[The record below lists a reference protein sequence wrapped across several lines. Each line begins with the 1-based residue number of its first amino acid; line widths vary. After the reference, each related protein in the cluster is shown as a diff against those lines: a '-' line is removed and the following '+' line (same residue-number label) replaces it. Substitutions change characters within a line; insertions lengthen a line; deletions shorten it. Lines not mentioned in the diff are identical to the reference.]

1 MSGELATIQND
12 MIDIKITLA
21 RMEERSIVRATQSE
35 AQVIRIDGIERKLS
49 SLDKKVVAAMGALT
63 LLAWGF
69 QLLAPTL

>member
-1 MSGELATIQND
+1 MSDFAAIQQD
-12 MIDIKITLA
+12 VIDIKITLA
-21 RMEERSIVRATQSE
+21 RIEERGIVRAAQSE

-49 SLDKKVVAAMGALT
+49 NLDKKVVAAMGAVA

>member
-1 MSGELATIQND
+1 MSDFAAIQQD
-12 MIDIKITLA
+12 VIDIKITLA
-21 RMEERSIVRATQSE
+21 RIEERGIIRAAQSD
-35 AQVIRIDGIERKLS
+35 AQAARIELIEGKLS